1 MEREPYSGHPVP
13 VMTRYALSQRLI
25 HWIVAVLV
33 LCALAIGMTL
43 GLLGFDRTL
52 ATFGSRVTDLMY
64 ITHKTIG
71 VLLLALMLARI
82 ALRVSLGRPR
92 YAIQLPRPQKIASGI
107 VHGLLYALLLA
118 MPVLGWLSTAT
129 GGFPINFFHWELPAL
144 IGRDDARSETLF
156 LWHGI
161 LGWALLILIAG
172 HVSAAVYHWRV
183 RRDGVMQRMSL
194 SKTCR
199 AEKKGC

>member
-1 MEREPYSGHPVP
+1 
-13 VMTRYALSQRLI
+13 MTRYALSQRLI

-33 LCALAIGMTL
+33 LCALALGMTL

-52 ATFGSRVTDLMY
+52 ATFGAPVTDLMY
-64 ITHKTIG
+64 ISHKTIG
-71 VLLLALMLARI
+71 VLLLALILVRI
-82 ALRVSLGRPR
+82 ALRVSLGRPP
-92 YAIQLPRPQKIASGI
+92 YAVPLPRPQKIASEI
-107 VHGLLYALLLA
+107 VHGLLYVLLLA

-129 GGFPINFFHWELPAL
+129 GGFPINFFHWELPPL
-144 IGRDDARSETLF
+144 IGRDDALSETLF

-161 LGWALLILIAG
+161 LGWALLILIVG

-194 SKTCR
+194 FRR
-199 AEKKGC
+199 AVAE